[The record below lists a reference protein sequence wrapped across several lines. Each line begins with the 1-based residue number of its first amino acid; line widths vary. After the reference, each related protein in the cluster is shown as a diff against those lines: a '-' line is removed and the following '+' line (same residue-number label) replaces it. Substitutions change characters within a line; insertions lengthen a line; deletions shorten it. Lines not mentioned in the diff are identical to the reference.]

1 MKRIKLPPAG
11 KVLSSRINPPSFLAS
26 VLFLFLS
33 LAIPPRLFAQQ
44 TEGAALPPHSTTLP
58 HYDEIRAAALKDPM
72 VCWLL
77 AAATKTDS
85 SYRGSAIGKIARR
98 YWKEGEKEKAEK
110 ILQLFSNGGAAY
122 WFALESA
129 EEHFKKKE
137 IKEGLT
143 DLETAYKK
151 RDPSDSLLQIAK
163 VYLRYGVAKEGKKI
177 LLETIK
183 EVKHPPA
190 DQWQIHD
197 VAFLSAA
204 LKQSGDEERAESL
217 MKEVQT
223 GLANFK
229 PRDPVERI
237 ALEAEVSGYAGEYEQ
252 AVQTI
257 SKMKDTKKRLE
268 QLYSLSWDAIALGR
282 LEEARFLL
290 TKNEEVYQEM
300 KPEEKKSLSYP
311 NLAPYLEIGDF
322 DAALN
327 LMKWID
333 TPQQKVEGLI
343 NVAEERVARGE
354 RKQPEVHLL
363 DALRLV
369 SEINNPGI
377 KAQALGNIGSLLA
390 KIGAR
395 EKADEVIKESVAEF
409 KRSGIS
415 TFFTEG
421 AFATITEALIR
432 TQKYEEALILAHD
445 ILHHAVPIPGTPNST
460 LRLLSDILG
469 AVANVSYRSSEKFP
483 LEKQILKE
491 AVAKMET
498 HPDFFTINIP
508 QAIEN
513 VYAVLQ

>member
-1 MKRIKLPPAG
+1 MKRIKSPPAG

-33 LAIPPRLFAQQ
+33 LAIPSRIFAQQ
-44 TEGAALPPHSTTLP
+44 TEAAALPPHSTTLP

-85 SYRGSAIGKIARR
+85 SYSGSTLAKIAKF
-98 YWKEGEKEKAEK
+98 YWKEGEKEKAER
-110 ILQLFSNGGAAY
+110 ITRLFLNYRASFA
-122 WFALESA
+122 FALESA

-137 IKEGLT
+137 MKEGLA
-143 DLETAYKK
+143 DLERAYKE
-151 RDPSDSLLQIAK
+151 RGPSESPWRIAELYIK
-163 VYLRYGVAKEGKKI
+163 YGVAVEGKKI
-177 LLETIK
+177 ILEAAK
-183 EVKHPPA
+183 EVARPPA

-217 MKEVQT
+217 MKEAQT
-223 GLANFK
+223 ALAHFK
-229 PRDPVERI
+229 PRNPVERI
-237 ALEAEVSGYAGEYEQ
+237 ASEAEVSGYAGEYEQ

-257 SKMKDTKKRLE
+257 SKIKDTKKRLE

-282 LEEARFLL
+282 FEEARFLL
-290 TKNEEVYQEM
+290 TKTEEVYQEM
-300 KPEEKKSLSYP
+300 KPEEKKSLPYP
-311 NLAPYLEIGDF
+311 NLAPYIEIGDF
-322 DAALN
+322 DAALK

-333 TPQQKVEGLI
+333 TPQQKVERLI
-343 NVAEERVARGE
+343 YVAEEWVARGE

-369 SEINNPGI
+369 PEINNPGI

-390 KIGAR
+390 KIGTR
-395 EKADEVIKESVAEF
+395 EKADEVIKESVAIF

-415 TFFTEG
+415 PFTEG

-445 ILHHAVPIPGTPNST
+445 VLHAVPISGTPQST

-513 VYAVLQ
+513 IYAVLQ